1 MRRGP
6 RWLGSQKQFLNRVY
20 DGEFNL
26 MLAGFLNSRSLSKK
40 DIAELKRILDK
51 GKDYRCN
58 L

>member
-1 MRRGP
+1 
-6 RWLGSQKQFLNRVY
+6 
-20 DGEFNL
+20 